1 MGIDGRP
8 SVTGTSGAM
17 TGCGLSGEEATLPVL
32 GPVGFSGGQPDSA
45 RTAGIHRQHAAHGHG
60 SPTARGDGV
69 GDPGSVGRDRQ
80 QETGGLTGTVG
91 GEVADGGSA
100 TSPTATTSMPTAE
113 TVTAQAAA
121 AQPPTAY
128 GTTSSGAPGSSD
140 ADSDSEMMARFL
152 REYLDLLDGRL
163 DAIRAS
169 IRSGEVDDARVA
181 LLSLESTSGMIGE
194 RELVRHL
201 HELRH
206 ALETASAPQQEALIA
221 VIESEAAGVRG
232 RRAAA

>member
-8 SVTGTSGAM
+8 SVTGTAGAM
-17 TGCGLSGEEATLPVL
+17 TGCGLSGEEATLPVP

-45 RTAGIHRQHAAHGHG
+45 RTAGIHRQHAAHGQG
-60 SPTARGDGV
+60 TPTARGDGV

-80 QETGGLTGTVG
+80 QEAGGLTGTVG

-100 TSPTATTSMPTAE
+100 TSPTA
-113 TVTAQAAA
+113 
-121 AQPPTAY
+121 AY
-128 GTTSSGAPGSSD
+128 VTTSSPVPGSHD
-140 ADSDSEMMARFL
+140 ADSDGEMMARFL

-206 ALETASAPQQEALIA
+206 ALGTASTPQQEALIA
-221 VIESEAAGVRG
+221 VIESEAERVRG